1 MVRYKILNKD
11 ISYTSKDDKR
21 LLITVLKEDSKD
33 PLQKFESGK
42 LNGKF
47 SFLLERTVT
56 VGGLSRFTA
65 SLNEP

>member
-11 ISYTSKDDKR
+11 ISYRSKDDKR
-21 LLITVLKEDSKD
+21 LLITVLKEDSRE

-47 SFLLERTVT
+47 SFSIEQ
-56 VGGLSRFTA
+56 SKF
-65 SLNEP
+65 NNFYN

>member
-21 LLITVLKEDSKD
+21 LLITVLKEDSKE

-47 SFLLERTVT
+47 SFSIEQSKLEN
-56 VGGLSRFTA
+56 FY
-65 SLNEP
+65 N

>member
-47 SFLLERTVT
+47 SFSIEQSKLEIF
-56 VGGLSRFTA
+56 L
-65 SLNEP
+65 

>member
-21 LLITVLKEDSKD
+21 LMITVLKEDSKE

-47 SFLLERTVT
+47 SFSIEQSKLE
-56 VGGLSRFTA
+56 
-65 SLNEP
+65 